1 MPHLKIYYKNKV
13 RPVSWTFLS
22 TQIYKNDKWFIRKS
36 HGRSMDLKTTWQNIS
51 QQVLNKSCIIERRIY
66 LVPIILIQ
74 NLVLISWS
82 QNTTYPTNLYAFTI
96 TNGNLGKNIIAILF
110 WLLLSQRWHD
120 IMAAKIFVKNL
131 LFLIVYQW
139 CNNVL

>member
-22 TQIYKNDKWFIRKS
+22 TQIYKNDKWFTRKS